1 MDSSQYG
8 DPKLTGGLKSRDI
21 KCFVFPEACMLCS
34 RDDCRIGGM
43 GISTAHVLLTA
54 CAALPFLSLCL
65 VPSSSMMPVVV
76 RGQVGGSGTCVLV
89 NCSIPALECMLDS
102 QCRKASFCNAECTGK
117 KNVEACNLLC
127 ELTYGYNSTKYRA
140 LLQCMSDH
148 GCLPVN
154 PPDGVCLANDSD
166 TIKNLTDMAQV
177 KDKAICFQAP
187 NPGVGRELLPNI
199 SSILGL
205 SNWYSC
211 FWSGVFPGNGA
222 GVQGLSNLETKYFEI
237 KHYSSL
243 TPYTTPSEILQK
255 DTKRMNNTYK

>member
-1 MDSSQYG
+1 MSLWPAAFHLHRETYRPSP
-8 DPKLTGGLKSRDI
+8 DPSFSVLDTESDPRCWSGLRGAVMAI
-21 KCFVFPEACMLCS
+21 C
-34 RDDCRIGGM
+34 
-43 GISTAHVLLTA
+43 TALFLLTA
-54 CAALPFLSLCL
+54 GAVLSLCL
-65 VPSSSMMPVVV
+65 VPSFSMMPVVV

-166 TIKNLTDMAQV
+166 TIKNLTNMAQV
-177 KDKAICFQAP
+177 QVAKDIYFQP
-187 NPGVGRELLPNI
+187 LLESYSQVSRWRRLLCTCARSEHCQTLV
-199 SSILGL
+199 SSSWCIMH
-205 SNWYSC
+205 S
-211 FWSGVFPGNGA
+211 
-222 GVQGLSNLETKYFEI
+222 
-237 KHYSSL
+237 
-243 TPYTTPSEILQK
+243 
-255 DTKRMNNTYK
+255 